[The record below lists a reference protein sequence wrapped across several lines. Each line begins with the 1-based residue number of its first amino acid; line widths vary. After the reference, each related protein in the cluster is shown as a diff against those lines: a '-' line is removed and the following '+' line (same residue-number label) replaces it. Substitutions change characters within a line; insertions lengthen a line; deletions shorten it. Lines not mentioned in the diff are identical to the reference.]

1 MLELL
6 APPPLPRHALDL
18 LWPHL
23 TPFASPHV
31 QRPSC
36 RPHSEAALESLSIDG
51 SWIKRSE
58 MLNAWIE
65 SVDGSE
71 RRPSRSY
78 SDEELRA
85 AFDAIDTDKSGDI
98 DIDELRAALAE
109 ANLAKDD
116 AIVERMLA
124 FGDVDGDMEVSFDE
138 FKQIMTGEDG
148 CTPA

>member
-36 RPHSEAALESLSIDG
+36 RPHSEAALASLSIDG
-51 SWIKRSE
+51 SWIKRWE
-58 MLNAWIE
+58 MLNAWIG
-65 SVDGSE
+65 SVDGIE

-98 DIDELRAALAE
+98 DLDELRTAIRAIKTTSDEAAVQQMLALADE
-109 ANLAKDD
+109 DGSG
-116 AIVERMLA
+116 AIDFE
-124 FGDVDGDMEVSFDE
+124 E
-138 FKQIMTGEDG
+138 FKELMSLRRRG
-148 CTPA
+148 AV

>member
-98 DIDELRAALAE
+98 DLDELRTAIRAIKTTSDEAAVQQMLALADE
-109 ANLAKDD
+109 DGSG
-116 AIVERMLA
+116 AIDFE
-124 FGDVDGDMEVSFDE
+124 E
-138 FKQIMTGEDG
+138 FKELMSLRRRG
-148 CTPA
+148 AV